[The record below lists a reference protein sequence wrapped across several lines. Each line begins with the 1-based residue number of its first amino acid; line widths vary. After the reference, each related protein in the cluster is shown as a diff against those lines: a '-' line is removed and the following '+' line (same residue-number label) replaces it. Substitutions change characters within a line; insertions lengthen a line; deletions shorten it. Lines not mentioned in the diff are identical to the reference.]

1 MTAKAHFR
9 RKIRRLEN
17 ALAVALIAA
26 AATALVAAGVWM
38 LATVSTLPY

>member
-1 MTAKAHFR
+1 MTAKAHLR

-26 AATALVAAGVWM
+26 AATAIVAAGIWM
-38 LATVSTLPY
+38 LATVSALPF

>member
-1 MTAKAHFR
+1 MTAKAHLR

-26 AATALVAAGVWM
+26 AATAIVAAGIWM
-38 LATVSTLPY
+38 MATVSASPY

>member
-1 MTAKAHFR
+1 MTAKAHLR

-26 AATALVAAGVWM
+26 AAAALVAAGIWM
-38 LATVSTLPY
+38 LATVSALPY